1 MPVRA
6 EQVAKATQ
14 RDIFLS
20 QCILYYCTLNVQS
33 GWSSE
38 VDDAFLPIWIIVHLM
53 YSQDG
58 HQKWMMRFCQFGIIE
73 LNCQLKQVTCCW
85 VYIPVVIPEKLQQ

>member
-20 QCILYYCTLNVQS
+20 QCIYYCTLNVQS

-38 VDDAFLPIWIIVHLM
+38 VDDAFLPIWNYRIETTETGYLLLGIYTGGDSREVTTVSTGGITQRSSWNSTH
-53 YSQDG
+53 DG
-58 HQKWMMRFCQFGIIE
+58 
-73 LNCQLKQVTCCW
+73 N
-85 VYIPVVIPEKLQQ
+85 Y